1 MQKERA
7 TTRRQLLT
15 GGGAALVG
23 LAAGARP
30 VSGQTLLST
39 TPEGLARELMA
50 YGKRS
55 RFVETGRM
63 TLDNKVNMQMH
74 GDPNGFDAL
83 TPLGEQMGIITPA
96 PLHFISSHG
105 DAPPDIDPARHR
117 LMIHGMV
124 ERPLVFTMEE
134 LKRLPSVSRTHFIE
148 CLANRPQPGAERTL
162 DQNHG
167 LVGCSVWTG
176 VPLSVLLKEA
186 GVKDGA
192 SWVVGES
199 LGRTQ
204 QARSF
209 PLGKAMMDDTLV
221 AYGQN
226 GEPVQPHNGYPL
238 RLVIPG
244 FEGKFQLKWLRGIKV
259 TDQPYVT
266 YWEHSSFTK
275 RESAPLGAYWEQG
288 AKSVITFPAGGQ
300 RLPDRGHYTIVG
312 FAWSGSGAV
321 RRVEISADGGRTW
334 NDAQIEGPAM
344 PMALTR
350 FNHPWTWN
358 GEEAVLQ
365 SRCIDERGDVQ
376 PSGEEYGAFW
386 GEYAAPH
393 GNVIQPWRVTNVGRV
408 LNAL

>member
-1 MQKERA
+1 MREERA
-7 TTRRQLLT
+7 TTRRQLLK

-30 VSGQTLLST
+30 AAAQGLRST
-39 TPEGLARELMA
+39 PAGLARELMA
-50 YGKRS
+50 YGQRS
-55 RFVETGRM
+55 RFVGTSRI

-105 DAPPDIDPARHR
+105 DPPPDIDPARHR

-124 ERPLVFTMEE
+124 ERPLVFTLAE
-134 LKRLPSVSRTHFIE
+134 LRRLPSVSRIHYIE
-148 CLANRPQPGAERTL
+148 CLANRPRPGVEQTL
-162 DQNHG
+162 ETSHG
-167 LVGCSVWTG
+167 MVGCSEWTG
-176 VPLSVLLKEA
+176 VPLSLLLAEA
-186 GVKDGA
+186 GVQPGA
-192 SWVVGES
+192 RWVVGES

-209 PLGKAMMDDTLV
+209 PLGKALLGDTLV

-226 GEPVQPHNGYPL
+226 SEPIQPHNGYPL

-266 YWEHSSFTK
+266 YWEHGSFTR
-275 RESAPLGAYWEQG
+275 RERTPLGSYWEQG
-288 AKSVITFPAGGQ
+288 PKSVITYPAGGQ
-300 RLPDRGHYTIVG
+300 RLPGRGHHTIVG
-312 FAWSGSGAV
+312 FAWSGNGAV
-321 RRVEISADGGRTW
+321 RRVEVSTDGGRTW
-334 NDAQIEGPAM
+334 ADAELEGPAL
-344 PMALTR
+344 PMAMTR
-350 FNHPWTWN
+350 FRHPWTWA
-358 GEEAVLQ
+358 GGEAVLQ
-365 SRCIDERGDVQ
+365 SRCIDERGEVQ
-376 PSGEEYGAFW
+376 PTAAEFGDFW

-393 GNVIQPWRVTNVGRV
+393 GNQIQPWRITDLGQV